1 MVAVL
6 TRAPA
11 PVGRKRVLTPSPVHQ
26 WATERGIE
34 VHTPDK
40 LTGDLAELLK
50 VDTVAVVAY
59 GLLVPQE
66 LLDVPTHGWLNLHYS
81 LLPAYRGAAP
91 VQAAI
96 AAGEQ
101 TTGVSIFRI
110 EQGLDTGPVFASRDT
125 AIGARE
131 TAGELLERLSE
142 EGAELFA
149 ETLEKIAFGLEPTE
163 QTGEPSYAPRVTSA
177 DARLDLTRPAAE
189 LDRII
194 RAYTPAPG
202 AWATWDDQRVKIGPA
217 EITAE
222 APPPGHVDTSS
233 KRPVLGTGEGGL
245 VLDRIAPPG
254 KGWMNAED
262 WARGVRSEIVWN

>member
-50 VDTVAVVAY
+50 ADAVAVVAY

-110 EQGLDTGPVFASRDT
+110 EQGLDTGPVFASRET

-149 ETLEKIAFGLEPTE
+149 ETLEKIASGLEPTE
-163 QTGEPSYAPRVTSA
+163 QTGEPSHAPRVTSA

-189 LDRII
+189 LDRFI